1 MLRHFVN
8 RCRSGYIFPNKPAVL
23 LVIQEMLT

>member
-8 RCRSGYIFPNKPAVL
+8 RFRSGYIFHK
-23 LVIQEMLT
+23 